1 MKHPND
7 PKFGVLGFI
16 PKFGVLGFIPALRSP
31 CVWTIAIICLGISPA
46 LAQNYSTSADAQSQP
61 TFDQLESDAIVFVQ
75 EHHPELVSLL
85 QSLKAMRQ
93 KEYEMAIRDIVR
105 TKKRLE
111 SLAKRESEMH
121 AMELDA
127 WKLKSK
133 IDLLVAKGIARDKSF
148 DTVVLRDL
156 LKQQV
161 ENQKKRWKY
170 EQSTLAKRQ
179 EQIGDLLSKTE
190 GHEEARVDQQMSAH
204 LKNVDN
210 KIGKTKKLKQEL
222 KTTNEG
228 KLKP

>member
-1 MKHPND
+1 MKLPND

-16 PKFGVLGFIPALRSP
+16 PALRFCCISIM
-31 CVWTIAIICLGISPA
+31 TIVCLGTSPT
-46 LAQNYSTSADAQSQP
+46 LAQKDFTSANPQSQP

-111 SLAKRESEMH
+111 MLSKRESEMH
-121 AMELDA
+121 LMELDA

-156 LKQQV
+156 LKLQV

-170 EQSTLAKRQ
+170 EQATLAKRQ

-190 GHEEARVDQQMSAH
+190 GHEEARVEQQLSAH

-210 KIGKTKKLKQEL
+210 KIGKSKKSKQEL

-228 KLKP
+228 KNKP

>member
-1 MKHPND
+1 MEHPND

-16 PKFGVLGFIPALRSP
+16 RALRLS
-31 CVWTIAIICLGISPA
+31 CLSVVTIVCLGTYPTLAQQA
-46 LAQNYSTSADAQSQP
+46 LAQKDSTSGDVQSQP

-111 SLAKRESEMH
+111 TLSKRESEMH
-121 AMELDA
+121 LMELDA

-148 DTVVLRDL
+148 DTAVLREL
-156 LKQQV
+156 LKQQI

-170 EQSTLAKRQ
+170 EQQTLAKRQ
-179 EQIGDLLSKTE
+179 EQIGDLLSKIE
-190 GHEEARVDQQMSAH
+190 GHEEAKVEQQLSTH

-210 KIGKTKKLKQEL
+210 RIGKSKKSKQEL

>member
-1 MKHPND
+1 M
-7 PKFGVLGFI
+7 VI
-16 PKFGVLGFIPALRSP
+16 V
-31 CVWTIAIICLGISPA
+31 CLGSAPI
-46 LAQNYSTSADAQSQP
+46 LAQKDATLADAPSQP
-61 TFDQLESDAIVFVQ
+61 TFEQLESDAIVFVQ

-111 SLAKRESEMH
+111 TLSKRESEMH

-161 ENQKKRWKY
+161 ENQKKRWKV

-179 EQIGDLLSKTE
+179 EQIRDLLSKTE
-190 GHEEARVDQQMSAH
+190 GHEEAKIDQQLSAH

-210 KIGKTKKLKQEL
+210 KLGKTKKLKQEL

>member
-1 MKHPND
+1 VKLSND
-7 PKFGVLGFI
+7 
-16 PKFGVLGFIPALRSP
+16 PKFGVLGFIPALRFCCISIM
-31 CVWTIAIICLGISPA
+31 TIVYLVSAPT
-46 LAQNYSTSADAQSQP
+46 LAQKDSTSAEVPSQP
-61 TFDQLESDAIVFVQ
+61 TFEQLESDAILFVQ

-93 KEYEMAIRDIVR
+93 KAYEMAIRDIVR

-111 SLAKRESEMH
+111 TLAKRESEMH

-161 ENQKKRWKY
+161 ENQKKRWKV

-179 EQIGDLLSKTE
+179 QQISDLLSKTE
-190 GHEEARVDQQMSAH
+190 GHEEAKIDQQLSAH
-204 LKNVDN
+204 LKIVDN

>member
-1 MKHPND
+1 MNHD
-7 PKFGVLGFI
+7 RTRSYSPKLNTSSATV
-16 PKFGVLGFIPALRSP
+16 ALNLS
-31 CVWTIAIICLGISPA
+31 V
-46 LAQNYSTSADAQSQP
+46 ADREGMRAY
-61 TFDQLESDAIVFVQ
+61 DQMWRRAIVFVQ

-93 KEYEMAIRDIVR
+93 KEYEMAIREIVR

-111 SLAKRESEMH
+111 TLFKRESEMH

-156 LKQQV
+156 LKQQL
-161 ENQKKRWKY
+161 ENQKKRWKH

-179 EQIGDLLSKTE
+179 EQIGDLLSKIE
-190 GHEEARVDQQMSAH
+190 GHEEAKVEQQLSAH

-210 KIGKTKKLKQEL
+210 KIGKTKKLRQEL

>member
-1 MKHPND
+1 MKLSND
-7 PKFGVLGFI
+7 
-16 PKFGVLGFIPALRSP
+16 PKFGVLGFIPALRICCMSIM
-31 CVWTIAIICLGISPA
+31 VIVCLGSAPI
-46 LAQNYSTSADAQSQP
+46 LAQKDATLADAPSQP
-61 TFDQLESDAIVFVQ
+61 TFEQLESDAIVFVQ

-111 SLAKRESEMH
+111 TLSKRESEMH

-161 ENQKKRWKY
+161 ENQKKRWKV

-179 EQIGDLLSKTE
+179 EQIRDLLSKTE
-190 GHEEARVDQQMSAH
+190 GHEEAKIDQQLSAH

-210 KIGKTKKLKQEL
+210 KLGKTKKLKQEL